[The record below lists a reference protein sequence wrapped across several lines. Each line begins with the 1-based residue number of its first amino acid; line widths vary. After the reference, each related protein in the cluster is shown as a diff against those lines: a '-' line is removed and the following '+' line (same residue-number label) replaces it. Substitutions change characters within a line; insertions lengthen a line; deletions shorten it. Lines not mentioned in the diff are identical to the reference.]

1 MIQTQY
7 INLNMVPS
15 GVLPVLYCSQYDVGR
30 PLGLVVYNGGEAV
43 DLSTYTCTI
52 EATRSDG
59 TAITTAV
66 TTGGNVG
73 AFATTATMTN
83 QADKYLAKLVL
94 FDSQSRRV
102 ASLAFVMCVTPKT
115 MDENAES
122 IEEDASLYQQYT
134 GTVQTL
140 IAEIRTK
147 LNAETNRAMV
157 AEGMLQS
164 SINAEVSART
174 SQDAILSERM
184 DSFTTLPDGSL
195 STAAD
200 AELVDIRIGADGV
213 TYPNAGDAVRSQIDF
228 LEDLQRSRFSAYS
241 GKKLSIIGDSI
252 ETYDQEGY
260 KIDGYNM
267 YYPSANVRNVNKTWW
282 KQVLNSSGM
291 ILDVNASWSGSRVTN
306 THSDPTYPDFYD
318 RVSLI
323 GTPDVIFVALG
334 TGDSINDVALGEY
347 DFDTNY
353 EDLPEDTF
361 RPAYIK
367 GVKALQNL
375 YPSAEI
381 YCICVL
387 MSAVYRQSIQHI
399 ASVLD
404 VHCIDASGYYAPGGV
419 HPDAFGMRQI
429 AASVLYPVDDAL
441 MFDDIP
447 ADAKKTGTLISNLNA
462 TCAFQCDSI
471 MPGALNSG
479 AFVATS
485 TNRATSGFIPCKGG
499 DYVIRETYKYLSAF
513 ACYDSAYAFVQTV
526 TWDQSNMIQVVP
538 DGTAYI
544 RLTFRNTENTDLAFN
559 EFDDIVNG
567 FKFVSVNKQIA
578 TTRKNLNANTTAFLK
593 FIDGIDVDFIE
604 NGINPETGTSNGSQW
619 ADKRCKTAFLRVD
632 SDLIFYLDNDD
643 YFYTIGAYGSE
654 AYNSFVR
661 SLSYSVWLPCD
672 HVEVIEKSP
681 DYAYVI
687 IAFWRRDGQTMNSDR
702 TDPTNDYDTI
712 LNSLYLGKIT
722 VKTESENVTGLSSIG
737 SYALAPTASYISS
750 MTAVNDKLVVF
761 SASNDAHTDTAD
773 INVMTIN
780 PNGGLTG
787 LKTLTHNL
795 GHCNTVDYCE
805 ARDALILGNGGNS
818 TNTEPNQIYIV
829 EGFAQLLNG
838 NSVTLSNAI
847 VIDVSNVGIDFGK
860 QLNVCWA
867 YDNGGKYDMA
877 YAISN
882 DGVTQTVRLL
892 MLGRGS
898 AALTYGTLIT
908 AADDHFNG
916 TFDIKGMWTR
926 PYSTDI
932 ANNDTQLYNGY
943 LYECSGHN
951 GGVHLGRFKLN
962 GNGTI
967 TSEYFTQNV
976 YAYNGNQRT
985 IVSEGVALKDG
996 QLYIGDATDRVINVY
1011 HAL

>member
-7 INLNMVPS
+7 INLNLVPS
-15 GVLPVLYCSQYDVGR
+15 GVMPVLYCSQYDVGR

-66 TTGGNVG
+66 TTSGNVG

-122 IEEDASLYQQYT
+122 IAEDASLYQQYT
-134 GTVQTL
+134 GTVRAL
-140 IAEIRTK
+140 IATEKEERV
-147 LNAETNRAMV
+147 NAVSAETTARQEADDALRERIGTET
-157 AEGMLQS
+157 AER
-164 SINAEVSART
+164 IA
-174 SQDAILSERM
+174 QDAILSARM
-184 DSFTTLPDGSL
+184 DEFAQLPSGSL

-200 AELVDIRIGADGV
+200 AELVDIRVGADGV
-213 TYPNAGDAVRSQIDF
+213 TYATAGDAVRGQVG
-228 LEDLQRSRFSAYS
+228 DLIATASFKSD
-241 GKKLSIIGDSI
+241 IV
-252 ETYDQEGY
+252 
-260 KIDGYNM
+260 M
-267 YYPSANVRNVNKTWW
+267 Y
-282 KQVLNSSGM
+282 
-291 ILDVNASWSGSRVTN
+291 
-306 THSDPTYPDFYD
+306 
-318 RVSLI
+318 
-323 GTPDVIFVALG
+323 
-334 TGDSINDVALGEY
+334 
-347 DFDTNY
+347 
-353 EDLPEDTF
+353 
-361 RPAYIK
+361 
-367 GVKALQNL
+367 
-375 YPSAEI
+375 
-381 YCICVL
+381 
-387 MSAVYRQSIQHI
+387 
-399 ASVLD
+399 
-404 VHCIDASGYYAPGGV
+404 
-419 HPDAFGMRQI
+419 
-429 AASVLYPVDDAL
+429 
-441 MFDDIP
+441 
-447 ADAKKTGTLISNLNA
+447 
-462 TCAFQCDSI
+462 
-471 MPGALNSG
+471 GALNDG
-479 AFVATS
+479 EFVSTS
-485 TNRATSGFIPCKGG
+485 VNRVTAGYLPVKAG
-499 DYVIRETYKYLSAF
+499 DYVIRERDDYLTAF
-513 ACYDSAYAFVQTV
+513 ACYDEEFAFLQTV
-526 TWDQSNMIQVVP
+526 TWSTSNKVQTVP
-538 DGTAYI
+538 AGTAYI
-544 RLTFRNTENTDLAFN
+544 RLTFRRVDN
-559 EFDDIVNG
+559 EEIDQSEFSDIVNG
-567 FKFVSVNKQIA
+567 AKIISVSKQIA
-578 TTRKNLNANTTAFLK
+578 VTRKNLSATTSALLRFFDK
-593 FIDGIDVDFIE
+593 VDVDLIA
-604 NGINPETGTSNGSQW
+604 NGINPITGTSSGSQW
-619 ADKRCKTAFLRVD
+619 ADKRCKIAFLSIN
-632 SDLIFYLDNDD
+632 SDFAFYLDNDK
-643 YFYTIGAYGSE
+643 YFYTIGLYSTT
-654 AYNSFVR
+654 AYNSFVK
-661 SLSYSVWLPCD
+661 SLTGGVWLPCD
-672 HVEVIEKSP
+672 HVEVIEKSS
-681 DYAYVI
+681 DYAYAV

-750 MTAVNDKLVVF
+750 MTVVNNKLVVF

-773 INVMTIN
+773 INVMTIDST
-780 PNGGLTG
+780 GGLTG
-787 LKTLTHNL
+787 LKTITHNL

-805 ARDALILGNGGNS
+805 SRDALILGNGGNS
-818 TNTEPNQIYIV
+818 SNTEPNQIYII
-829 EGFAQLLNG
+829 EDFSALLDG
-838 NSVTLSNAI
+838 DSVNLSDAI
-847 VIDVSNVGIDFGK
+847 IIDVSNVGIDFGK

-867 YDNGGKYDMA
+867 YDNNGKHDLA

-898 AALTYGTLIT
+898 TALTYGTLIT

-916 TFDIKGMWTR
+916 TFDIKGTWTR

-996 QLYIGDATDRVINVY
+996 RLYIGDATDRVINAY